1 MCKRPKHSAHHDR
14 AERNDPHGRHLL
26 HDKEVAIGMQ
36 AGTTVEEKKLLAERF
51 VNNQEEEIER
61 RGNNEER
68 IEINLL
74 VFFNKI
80 WKRLKR

>member
-1 MCKRPKHSAHHDR
+1 
-14 AERNDPHGRHLL
+14 
-26 HDKEVAIGMQ
+26 MQ

-61 RGNNEER
+61 MGNNEER